1 MFGSDAS
8 FPKSQQ
14 SGKTQVS
21 VTARKKKKRES
32 RSRVKLFS
40 IRKAT
45 PRGMQVIY
53 KPNQMCSKEAV
64 CVF

>member
-21 VTARKKKKRES
+21 VTARKKKKGIAFAR
-32 RSRVKLFS
+32 
-40 IRKAT
+40 
-45 PRGMQVIY
+45 QV
-53 KPNQMCSKEAV
+53 
-64 CVF
+64 VFYPEGNSTRNASNLQT